1 MTFANALRSILRQD
15 PDIIMIG
22 EIRDLET
29 LEIAIKAALT
39 GHLVLSTLHT
49 NDAVSSIQR
58 MIDMGADAFM
68 VAAALI
74 GAEAQR
80 LVKTICPYCKTK
92 HKPEDIYLDPIRNLI
107 PKDAVFYK
115 GRGCEHCNF
124 TGYGGRTLI
133 SEIFLNDER
142 LESMISKEK
151 EKIEILNYLRSNGYQ
166 TMFYDGLIKALKGLI
181 TLEDVYKV
189 AKL

>member
-1 MTFANALRSILRQD
+1 LHEIAKVNKKVITVEDPVEYKLRGIQQVPVNPKVDMTFANALRSILRQD

-49 NDAVSSIQR
+49 NDAVSAIQR

-68 VAAALI
+68 VATALI

-92 HKPEDIYLDPIRNLI
+92 HKTSSFTSNPFSFIVVPVSTISTITSLSPISG
-107 PKDAVFYK
+107 A
-115 GRGCEHCNF
+115 
-124 TGYGGRTLI
+124 
-133 SEIFLNDER
+133 S
-142 LESMISKEK
+142 S
-151 EKIEILNYLRSNGYQ
+151 IEPFSFI
-166 TMFYDGLIKALKGLI
+166 
-181 TLEDVYKV
+181 
-189 AKL
+189 